1 MPDVKV
7 QPDSLPSM
15 LFDLTSSDEFFTYT
29 TRYAREHAGSIDPVS
44 FSLTDEEYAD
54 FVRYIQSTDLKFSRR
69 STEVLGLLRRVAK
82 SEGYAEEAQAQLDAL
97 QEVFSKGVAADLE
110 HFRDLVKRDL
120 ESEIVLDACMQKGAI
135 KRIVGNDRDVKRAV
149 EILKN
154 KDEYNKILGK

>member
-1 MPDVKV
+1 
-7 QPDSLPSM
+7 M
-15 LFDLTSSDEFFTYT
+15 LS
-29 TRYAREHAGSIDPVS
+29 
-44 FSLTDEEYAD
+44 
-54 FVRYIQSTDLKFSRR
+54 
-69 STEVLGLLRRVAK
+69 LLRRVAK

>member
-1 MPDVKV
+1 M
-7 QPDSLPSM
+7 
-15 LFDLTSSDEFFTYT
+15 
-29 TRYAREHAGSIDPVS
+29 
-44 FSLTDEEYAD
+44 
-54 FVRYIQSTDLKFSRR
+54 
-69 STEVLGLLRRVAK
+69 LGLLRRVAK

-110 HFRDLVKRDL
+110 HFRDRVKRDL
-120 ESEIVLDACMQKGAI
+120 ESEIVRDACMQKGAI